1 MESLIRKKYE
11 KRMFCLDKQSNPPV
25 QNVSEGGKYNTQMQ
39 TLNSMGFNDKQACY
53 DALVDANG
61 NVEIAVEVLVQK
73 QKQTSSPIESQYQT
87 QLKQIG
93 FSDTAANEQAYQK
106 AKGNME
112 QTVMLLI
119 DAKRAAAKPI
129 QTPPQQSK
137 NELLNLLDSSPSSNS
152 SYNNN
157 NQFQQQT
164 YANYSNFASQ
174 KHVEQANAQT
184 FTGANAVPIGYPIQ
198 FQPNQQQQK
207 QVDGLN
213 FNEQQP
219 LVSQSASKQISEKDS
234 ILSKY
239 QTTAQNN
246 NPFSLPQAN
255 SNNFRQPQHPFG
267 QQQNA
272 GQQLLQSQNQ
282 FTMQQPNP
290 FGMQPSNQFVV
301 QVPLQFGVPNQ
312 QVNPLQQSSM
322 NYQPSSTNQFL
333 GV

>member
-39 TLNSMGFNDKQACY
+39 TLKSMGFNDKQACY

-73 QKQTSSPIESQYQT
+73 QKQTSSPIEPQYQT

-112 QTVMLLI
+112 QTIMLLI

-164 YANYSNFASQ
+164 YAN
-174 KHVEQANAQT
+174 
-184 FTGANAVPIGYPIQ
+184 
-198 FQPNQQQQK
+198 
-207 QVDGLN
+207 
-213 FNEQQP
+213 FN
-219 LVSQSASKQISEKDS
+219 QISN
-234 ILSKY
+234 SK
-239 QTTAQNN
+239 TR
-246 NPFSLPQAN
+246 LMD
-255 SNNFRQPQHPFG
+255 
-267 QQQNA
+267 
-272 GQQLLQSQNQ
+272 LI
-282 FTMQQPNP
+282 
-290 FGMQPSNQFVV
+290 
-301 QVPLQFGVPNQ
+301 
-312 QVNPLQQSSM
+312 
-322 NYQPSSTNQFL
+322 STNSSH
-333 GV
+333 